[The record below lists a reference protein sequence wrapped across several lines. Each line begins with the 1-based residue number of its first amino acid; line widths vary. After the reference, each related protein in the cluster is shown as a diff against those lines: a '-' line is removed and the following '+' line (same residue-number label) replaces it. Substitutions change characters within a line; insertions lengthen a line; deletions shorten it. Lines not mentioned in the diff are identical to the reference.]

1 LTGDIVKQVGLVAA
15 VAALLLILWLPA
27 TPRLPAAGQVML
39 AILAF
44 AVIVWMT
51 EALDYAVSAVV
62 IGALM
67 IFLLAAAPDAAKPAG
82 AMGTGAALGLA
93 LSGFSNSAVALV
105 AAACFIAAAMTAT
118 GLDRRIALAVLSK
131 VDARTNHIVIG
142 AMFTG
147 FLLSF
152 IVPSTTAR
160 VACLVPIMMG
170 FILAFKVD
178 KRSRFAGLLV
188 ITAAQTASVWN
199 VGIKTAA
206 AQNMVASGF
215 IEKQF
220 GTTITWAEWFVAGA
234 PFSALLSVAVYFIM
248 TRMMKPEMKEIAGGQ
263 ATIREQLAAIG
274 PMTAREWKLL
284 AIVLT
289 LLGFWATEKTLHGF
303 DTSST
308 TIAAIAL
315 MLLPRLGVMDWKE
328 SQRGF
333 PWGTVVLFAVGIS
346 VGTALLR
353 THAAGWLA
361 SLIVEHLGLQHA
373 SAFAILMLLSLFPI
387 VIHLGFAS
395 ATALASTMIH
405 DDSDHHQ
412 RARGRGYAR
421 NQRGRHDDAAAV
433 RGELRLHPAGECAA
447 EHDRLR
453 YRYLRREGLHSNR
466 SGNHAGRR
474 RAAGDLLAHLLALD
488 GIHDQ
493 VKCQAGA
500 LRRKTAF
507 SIAETGPE
515 VPSRNCFASAYGSA
529 HTERLCLPILRAH
542 WRVDL
547 TPTGGSRGQARN
559 FLCRSRRA
567 QALRG

>member
-1 LTGDIVKQVGLVAA
+1 MTPGAALATPSAVPAQPGRGRIKTLGLIVA
-15 VAALLLILWLPA
+15 VAALVAVVWMPTPQGLP
-27 TPRLPAAGQVML
+27 LAGQVML
-39 AILAF
+39 GILAF
-44 AVIVWMT
+44 AVISWMS

-67 IFLLAAAPDAAKPAG
+67 IFMLAYVPDAAKPAG
-82 AMGTGAALGLA
+82 PDMGTSAALALA

-118 GLDRRIALAVLSK
+118 GLDRRIALVVLSK
-131 VDARTNHIVIG
+131 VDGRTNHIVIG
-142 AMFTG
+142 AMAVG
-147 FLLSF
+147 VLLSF

-206 AQNMVASGF
+206 AQNMVAIGF

-220 GTTITWAEWFVAGA
+220 QTSITWAEWFIAGA

-248 TRMMKPEMKEIAGGQ
+248 TRMMKPEMDEISGGR
-263 ATIREQLAAIG
+263 ATIRQQLDAVG
-274 PMTAREWKLL
+274 PMTLREWKLL
-284 AIVLT
+284 VIVLT
-289 LLGFWATEKTLHGF
+289 LLGFWATEKVLHSF

-353 THAAGWLA
+353 TNAAGWLA
-361 SLIVEHLGLQHA
+361 NLIVQNLGLQNA
-373 SAFAILMLLSLFPI
+373 SAFAILMLLSLFLI

-395 ATALASTMIH
+395 ATALASTMIPIVI
-405 DDSDHHQ
+405 S
-412 RARGRGYAR
+412 
-421 NQRGRHDDAAAV
+421 V
-433 RGELRLHPAGECAA
+433 
-447 EHDRLR
+447 
-453 YRYLRREGLHSNR
+453 
-466 SGNHAGRR
+466 
-474 RAAGDLLAHLLALD
+474 LLAVQTPGINVVGMTMLLQFVVSFGFILPVNAPQNM
-488 GIHDQ
+488 I
-493 VKCQAGA
+493 
-500 LRRKTAF
+500 
-507 SIAETGPE
+507 
-515 VPSRNCFASAYGSA
+515 AYGTDTFEA
-529 HTERLCLPILRAH
+529 RDFIRTGLAITGAATALLVVFA
-542 WRVDL
+542 L
-547 TPTGGSRGQARN
+547 TYWPWMGYMSKTG
-559 FLCRSRRA
+559 
-567 QALRG
+567 

>member
-1 LTGDIVKQVGLVAA
+1 MNSASNPQVIASTPVVAPANILKRVGLFAA
-15 VAALLLILWLPA
+15 LAALLAIVLMPTPLGLP
-27 TPRLPAAGQVML
+27 LAGQIML
-39 AILAF
+39 GILAF

-67 IFLLAAAPDAAKPAG
+67 IFLLAFVADAAKPLGA
-82 AMGTGAALGLA
+82 AMGTGASLGLA
-93 LSGFSNSAVALV
+93 LSGFANSAVALV

-118 GLDRRIALAVLSK
+118 GLDRRIALVVLSN
-131 VDARTNHIVIG
+131 VDARSNHIVIG
-142 AMFTG
+142 AMAVG

-206 AQNMVASGF
+206 AQNMVAVGF

-220 GTTITWAEWFVAGA
+220 DTSIGWAEWFIAGA

-248 TRMMKPEMKEIAGGQ
+248 TRMMKPELTEIAGGQ
-263 ATIREQLAAIG
+263 ATIRQQLDAIG
-274 PMTAREWKLL
+274 KMTLREWKLL
-284 AIVLT
+284 LIVLV
-289 LLGFWATEKTLHGF
+289 LLAFWATEKTLHNF

-333 PWGTVVLFAVGIS
+333 PWGTVVLFAIGIS
-346 VGTALLR
+346 IGTALLR
-353 THAAGWLA
+353 TQAAGWLA
-361 SLIVEHLGLQHA
+361 NLIVQHLGLQNA
-373 SAFAILMLLSLFPI
+373 SAFAILMLLSLFLI

-395 ATALASTMIH
+395 ATALASTMIPIII
-405 DDSDHHQ
+405 SVLM
-412 RARGRGYAR
+412 
-421 NQRGRHDDAAAV
+421 AV
-433 RGELRLHPAGECAA
+433 QTPGINVVGMTM
-447 EHDRLR
+447 
-453 YRYLRREGLHSNR
+453 
-466 SGNHAGRR
+466 
-474 RAAGDLLAHLLALD
+474 LLQFVVSFGFILPVNAPQNM
-488 GIHDQ
+488 I
-493 VKCQAGA
+493 
-500 LRRKTAF
+500 
-507 SIAETGPE
+507 
-515 VPSRNCFASAYGSA
+515 AYGTDTFDAKDFVRTGLVITFAASVLLVIFA
-529 HTERLCLPILRAH
+529 
-542 WRVDL
+542 L
-547 TPTGGSRGQARN
+547 TYWPWMGYMTKA
-559 FLCRSRRA
+559 A
-567 QALRG
+567 

>member
-1 LTGDIVKQVGLVAA
+1 MNTLPDADLAPHSKESHGGGLSVKRLGLFAA
-15 VAALLLILWLPA
+15 MAALLVIVLMPTPQGLPQS
-27 TPRLPAAGQVML
+27 GQVML

-67 IFLLAAAPDAAKPAG
+67 IFLLAYVPDAAKPAG
-82 AMGTGAALGLA
+82 ADMGTGAALGLA

-118 GLDRRIALAVLSK
+118 GLDRRIALFVLSK
-131 VDARTNHIVIG
+131 VDARTNNIVIG
-142 AMFTG
+142 AMVVG

-206 AQNMVASGF
+206 AQNMVAVGF

-220 GTTITWAEWFVAGA
+220 GTSISWTEWFIAGA
-234 PFSALLSVAVYFIM
+234 PFSALLTVALYFIM
-248 TRMMKPEMKEIAGGQ
+248 TRMMKPEMSEIAGGQ
-263 ATIREQLAAIG
+263 ATIRQQLDAIG
-274 PMTAREWKLL
+274 AMTLREWKLL
-284 AIVLT
+284 VIVLV
-289 LLGFWATEKTLHGF
+289 LLAFWATEKVLHNF

-315 MLLPRLGVMDWKE
+315 MLLPRVGVMDWRQ

-333 PWGTVVLFAVGIS
+333 PWGTVVLFAIGIS
-346 VGTALLR
+346 IGTALLR
-353 THAAGWLA
+353 TQAAGWLA
-361 SLIVEHLGLQHA
+361 NLIVQNLGLQNA
-373 SAFAILMLLSLFPI
+373 SAFAILMLLSLFLI

-395 ATALASTMIH
+395 ATALASTMIPIII
-405 DDSDHHQ
+405 SVLM
-412 RARGRGYAR
+412 
-421 NQRGRHDDAAAV
+421 AV
-433 RGELRLHPAGECAA
+433 QTPGINVVGMTM
-447 EHDRLR
+447 
-453 YRYLRREGLHSNR
+453 
-466 SGNHAGRR
+466 
-474 RAAGDLLAHLLALD
+474 LLQFVVSFGFILPVNAPQNM
-488 GIHDQ
+488 I
-493 VKCQAGA
+493 
-500 LRRKTAF
+500 
-507 SIAETGPE
+507 
-515 VPSRNCFASAYGSA
+515 AYGTDTFDA
-529 HTERLCLPILRAH
+529 KDFIRTGLVITLAATALLVIFA
-542 WRVDL
+542 L
-547 TPTGGSRGQARN
+547 TYWPWMGYMTKAV
-559 FLCRSRRA
+559 
-567 QALRG
+567 

>member
-1 LTGDIVKQVGLVAA
+1 MNTASNPPLAGPMPAASGGGIVKRIGLIAALAALVAI
-15 VAALLLILWLPA
+15 VWMPTPQGLP
-27 TPRLPAAGQVML
+27 PAGQVML
-39 AILAF
+39 GILAF

-67 IFLLAAAPDAAKPAG
+67 VFLLAYAPDAAKPPG
-82 AMGTGAALGLA
+82 VDMGTGAALGLA

-118 GLDRRIALAVLSK
+118 GLDRRIALVVLSR

-142 AMFTG
+142 AMVVG

-170 FILAFKVD
+170 FILAFKVE

-188 ITAAQTASVWN
+188 ITAAQTASIWN

-206 AQNMVASGF
+206 AQNMVAAGF

-220 GTTITWAEWFVAGA
+220 QTTISWTEWFVAGA
-234 PFSALLSVAVYFIM
+234 PFSALLSVALYFIM
-248 TRMMKPEMKEIAGGQ
+248 TRMMRPEMKEIAGGK
-263 ATIREQLAAIG
+263 ATIRKQLDAIG
-274 PMTAREWKLL
+274 AMTSKEWKLL
-284 AIVLT
+284 AIVLV
-289 LLGFWATEKTLHGF
+289 LLGFWASEKALHDF
-303 DTSST
+303 DTAST

-353 THAAGWLA
+353 TQAAGWLA
-361 SLIVEHLGLQHA
+361 DLIVQNLGLQQA
-373 SAFAILMLLSLFPI
+373 SAFAILMLLSLFLI

-395 ATALASTMIH
+395 ATALASTMIPIVI
-405 DDSDHHQ
+405 SVLT
-412 RARGRGYAR
+412 
-421 NQRGRHDDAAAV
+421 AV
-433 RGELRLHPAGECAA
+433 QTPGINVVGMTM
-447 EHDRLR
+447 
-453 YRYLRREGLHSNR
+453 
-466 SGNHAGRR
+466 
-474 RAAGDLLAHLLALD
+474 LLQFVVSFGFILPVNAPQNM
-488 GIHDQ
+488 I
-493 VKCQAGA
+493 
-500 LRRKTAF
+500 
-507 SIAETGPE
+507 
-515 VPSRNCFASAYGSA
+515 AYGTDTFEA
-529 HTERLCLPILRAH
+529 RDFIRTGLAITLAATVLLVIFA
-542 WRVDL
+542 L
-547 TPTGGSRGQARN
+547 TYWPWMGYMTKPA
-559 FLCRSRRA
+559 
-567 QALRG
+567 

>member
-1 LTGDIVKQVGLVAA
+1 MVPRVGLIVA
-15 VAALLLILWLPA
+15 VAALVLVVWMPTPQGLP
-27 TPRLPAAGQVML
+27 LAGQVML
-39 AILAF
+39 GILAF
-44 AVIVWMT
+44 AVISWMS

-67 IFLLAAAPDAAKPAG
+67 IFMLAYVPDAAKPAG
-82 AMGTGAALGLA
+82 AAMGTSAALALA

-118 GLDRRIALAVLSK
+118 GLDRRIALVVLSK
-131 VDARTNHIVIG
+131 VDGRTNHIVIG
-142 AMFTG
+142 AMAVG

-206 AQNMVASGF
+206 AQNMVAIGF

-220 GTTITWAEWFVAGA
+220 QASITWVEWFIAGA

-248 TRMMKPEMKEIAGGQ
+248 TRMMKPEMAEIAGGR
-263 ATIREQLAAIG
+263 ATIRQQLDAVGA
-274 PMTAREWKLL
+274 MTLHEWKLL
-284 AIVLT
+284 AIVLV
-289 LLGFWATEKTLHGF
+289 LLGFWSTEKVLHSF

-353 THAAGWLA
+353 TNAAGWLA
-361 SLIVEHLGLQHA
+361 NLIVQNLGLQNA
-373 SAFAILMLLSLFPI
+373 SAFAILMLLALFLI

-395 ATALASTMIH
+395 ATALASTMIPIVI
-405 DDSDHHQ
+405 S
-412 RARGRGYAR
+412 
-421 NQRGRHDDAAAV
+421 V
-433 RGELRLHPAGECAA
+433 
-447 EHDRLR
+447 
-453 YRYLRREGLHSNR
+453 
-466 SGNHAGRR
+466 
-474 RAAGDLLAHLLALD
+474 LLAVQTPGINVVGMTMLLQFVVSFGFILPVNAPQNM
-488 GIHDQ
+488 I
-493 VKCQAGA
+493 
-500 LRRKTAF
+500 
-507 SIAETGPE
+507 
-515 VPSRNCFASAYGSA
+515 AYGTDTFEA
-529 HTERLCLPILRAH
+529 RDFIR
-542 WRVDL
+542 
-547 TPTGGSRGQARN
+547 TGLVITLAATTLLVV
-559 FLCRSRRA
+559 F
-567 QALRG
+567 ALIYWPWMGYMSQTG